1 MKMHTIVII
10 INKGGVMNKSTTT
23 IRIYKECHKE
33 LSLFLQENGLKSV
46 RAVST
51 ALVRA
56 VKEKPELF
64 IPDSMN
70 KHNTEHCMSEAS
82 SSNES
87 DV

>member
-1 MKMHTIVII
+1 MK
-10 INKGGVMNKSTTT
+10 KSTTT
-23 IRIYKECHKE
+23 IRIYKESHKE

-56 VKEKPELF
+56 VKEKPSLF
-64 IPDSMN
+64 IPDRMN
-70 KHNTEHCMSEAS
+70 NHNIENCMIEAS

-87 DV
+87 DA